1 MKFFNI
7 KIVIP
12 AILVLIVA
20 GALMWH
26 FSHRVERVSFAQVD
40 KLNTDN
46 ITNQIKSK
54 LTGDVLDVQSASNG
68 YITGAWVALKV
79 NPQSDAS
86 FESESKKIFS
96 SLFAIPGLDFV
107 EISFIERPAPYKYGY
122 GELFTALSTHSAFKN
137 SEPLE
142 DCGYYWSWNKGK
154 PYYKG
159 KDPFENVEQ
168 APPLKQGEKK
178 VFLTF
183 DDGPFPLYSLLLA
196 DLVRHYGHATFFL
209 VGKMLEV
216 RPYVGKILQDWG
228 IEIGYHSEDHYN
240 FNKLDNLKAKEEITL
255 ETTTFKD
262 AGLDL
267 SKIKW
272 FRPPGGDLDS
282 QKENLVK
289 DLGLKVAWWN
299 VNTADYRKE
308 TTREQIAN
316 SYLSGLKDGNVFLGH
331 QGLLKT
337 IQALDVVLPIMKSKG
352 YGFESL

>member
-26 FSHRVERVSFAQVD
+26 FSHRVEHVSFAQVD

>member
-1 MKFFNI
+1 MKFLNI
-7 KIVIP
+7 KVIVP
-12 AILVLIVA
+12 AILIFLVIGGLI
-20 GALMWH
+20 WH
-26 FSHRVERVSFAQVD
+26 FSHRAEHLSFVQVD
-40 KLNTDN
+40 KQNTDN
-46 ITNQIKSK
+46 ITNQIRSK
-54 LTGDVLDVQSASNG
+54 LTGDVLDVKSASDG
-68 YITGAWVALKV
+68 FITGAWIALKV

-96 SLFAIPGLDFV
+96 SLFSIPGLDFV
-107 EISFIERPAPYKYGY
+107 EISFIERPAIHKYGY
-122 GELFTALSTHSAFKN
+122 GEIFTALSTHNAFKN
-137 SEPLE
+137 NVPLE
-142 DCGYYWSWNKGK
+142 DCGYFWSWNNGK
-154 PYYKG
+154 PYYNG
-159 KDPFENVEQ
+159 KDPFDKVEQ
-168 APPLKQGEKK
+168 ALPIKQGEKRI
-178 VFLTF
+178 FLTF

-196 DLVRHYGHATFFL
+196 DLIRHYGHATFFL

-216 RPYVGKILQDWG
+216 RPYIGKILQDWG

-240 FNKLDNLKAKEEITL
+240 FNKLDNAMAKDEITL
-255 ETTTFKD
+255 ETATFKA

-299 VNTADYRKE
+299 VNTADYKKE
-308 TTREQIAN
+308 TTREQIAS

-337 IQALDVVLPIMKSKG
+337 IQALEVVLPIMKSKG
-352 YGFESL
+352 YSFESL